1 MRIILG
7 LILIVIGIA
16 NIYWTYR
23 KPNKFLPTG
32 NARAYLVSL
41 GLIVCGFLLIFN
53 NNFHILNL

>member
-1 MRIILG
+1 MRIISG
-7 LILIVIGIA
+7 LALITAGISL
-16 NIYWTYR
+16 IYFTYKR
-23 KPNKFLPTG
+23 PNKFLPTG